1 MHVMGETF
9 RSDRELDPRISTHR
23 INGSVAAHE
32 DFDELGQALAIPPP
46 NTCRKTLRVR
56 KLAHQAQFTQPASQG
71 IGLATRSGGEVADR
85 MAADMQG
92 WEQLS
97 YLLMEVFKNAW
108 IGIRETGRSTCEATL
123 SDEVGKE
130 PDLA

>member
-1 MHVMGETF
+1 
-9 RSDRELDPRISTHR
+9 
-23 INGSVAAHE
+23 
-32 DFDELGQALAIPPP
+32 
-46 NTCRKTLRVR
+46 
-56 KLAHQAQFTQPASQG
+56 
-71 IGLATRSGGEVADR
+71 

-97 YLLMEVFKNAW
+97 YLLMEVLKNAW
-108 IGIRETGRSTCEATL
+108 IGIRETGCTTCEAAL